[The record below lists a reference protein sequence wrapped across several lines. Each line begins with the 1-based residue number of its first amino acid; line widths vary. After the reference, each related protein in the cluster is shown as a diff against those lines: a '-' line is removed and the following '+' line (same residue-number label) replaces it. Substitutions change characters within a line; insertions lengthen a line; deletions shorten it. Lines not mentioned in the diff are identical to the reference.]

1 MADLKTVVSQYQ
13 ELSKEWSKT
22 QNKDLTK
29 IGKLL
34 EQLKLSLTQLSFL
47 PTKGEEASV
56 QVCKHLVRVISCGH
70 PCKER
75 NARLIYSLT
84 QKDPELIYN

>member
-13 ELSKEWSKT
+13 ELSKEWSKA

-56 QVCKHLVRVISCGH
+56 QVCKHFKGL
-70 PCKER
+70 K
-75 NARLIYSLT
+75 A
-84 QKDPELIYN
+84 